1 MENNLIYEYCLREK
15 VAITFE
21 SFAELAAICKRF
33 NYIPPTHVTKGI
45 VSFYVADTVTG
56 ADYFRIAHIINNWW
70 EINGYTVLG
79 APEFFRLSSAN
90 ISILDY
96 IR

>member
-1 MENNLIYEYCLREK
+1 MENNLIYEYCLKEK

-33 NYIPPTHVTKGI
+33 NYIPPTHVTRGI
-45 VSFYVADTVTG
+45 VSFYVGGKDG
-56 ADYFRIAHIINNWW
+56 SDYFRIASLINNWW
-70 EINGYTVLG
+70 DVNGYTVLG
-79 APEFFRLSSAN
+79 APEFFRLSSPN